1 MIRYELD
8 VSDSIG
14 SSLEAHCEELAIKEF
29 KKNHPDVNTDDYQ
42 IVSDIVCVLKLYP
55 NIRQ

>member
-14 SSLEAHCEELAIKEF
+14 SSLESLCEKAALREF
-29 KKNHPDVNTDDYQ
+29 NESHPDVNTCDYQ

-55 NIRQ
+55 NIKQ